1 MVNDTND
8 EQQLSGPVLKV
19 ESVSAVFAH
28 DISTPLT
35 TAIMNASLLVEH
47 IDLLQSMLSKEE
59 AKKIPQHIKL
69 AIERAPQQIQDN
81 IQIVQQ
87 SLQEYKAYL
96 NCIKNDDFEQERP
109 DNAQI
114 EEPANIKRLN
124 ILIVDD
130 EEIHHDIGEAV
141 LSENHTISHDT
152 SGLNA
157 IERCKTEEFDIILM
171 DMQMPELTGPQTAEQ
186 LRDMLKIPTLI
197 IGLSNMPIQTKKQ
210 EMLDCGFN
218 GFLDKPLRLES
229 FNRLISS
236 LAKI

>member
-1 MVNDTND
+1 MVNNTND
-8 EQQLSGPVLKV
+8 ETILDGPVLKV

-35 TAIMNASLLVEH
+35 TAKMNADLLVEH
-47 IDLLQSMLSKEE
+47 IEVLHSMLSTEE
-59 AKKIPQHIKL
+59 ANKIPQRIKF

-81 IQIVQQ
+81 ILAVQQ

-96 NCIKNDDFEQERP
+96 NCIKNDSTEYSTK
-109 DNAQI
+109 AQT
-114 EEPANIKRLN
+114 EEPSKIKRLN

-141 LSENHTISHDT
+141 LKEKHTISHDS
-152 SGLNA
+152 SGVKA

-171 DMQMPELTGPQTAEQ
+171 DMQMPELSGPQTAEQ
-186 LRDMLKIPTLI
+186 LRAMLKKPTLI
-197 IGLSNMPIQTKKQ
+197 IGLSNMPIQSKKQ

-229 FNRLISS
+229 FNRLVSS
-236 LAKI
+236 LAKILN